1 MVFFHCDF
9 CNVDCKTRKVF
20 DKHIILPTHI
30 QAVRTHK
37 AELNSNIVN
46 TVIPEH
52 IDSSIVS
59 PEQKKQE
66 PIIMDHIDNLC
77 VYCNKNYKHDSSLF
91 RHNTVCVARKEL
103 IHMCNKAIIPL
114 EIFEGFLYK
123 LRVNPISLEFLK
135 IKQDEKATQPISIC
149 NTTNNTTNTN
159 TNTTHTNSHNNTNNT
174 TNNNIV
180 MIMPFGQ
187 EDLSMITDEM
197 RKNII
202 TRGHCAYEHLLNE
215 IYKHPQNHN
224 VFYGNKRNKMVKYL
238 DTDHKLR
245 VKKEKEIIEDIVSTN
260 VDRLDSFVD
269 DHIESLDTKQKKYA
283 GILKDIHDD
292 KVVKRK
298 KKEDYAVQTQCKLD
312 EITPECRTTV
322 KGQASIQKD

>member
-1 MVFFHCDF
+1 MVYYF
-9 CNVDCKTRKVF
+9 CEACSIECHSNRHF
-20 DKHIILPTHI
+20 NTHI
-30 QAVRTHK
+30 NTKKHLANIDIKSTTTIPTTISTTNTCIYCK
-37 AELNSNIVN
+37 ATYTYKSGLSSHMKKCETYN
-46 TVIPEH
+46 TVINFGK
-52 IDSSIVS
+52 IIGL
-59 PEQKKQE
+59 QKKDMIKFFANINDNKQLVKDIIAK
-66 PIIMDHIDNLC
+66 PISTEQHVINNSTTNNTNTTNNNTNTNTNNTNTTHN
-77 VYCNKNYKHDSSLF
+77 NS
-91 RHNTVCVARKEL
+91 HNT
-103 IHMCNKAIIPL
+103 
-114 EIFEGFLYK
+114 
-123 LRVNPISLEFLK
+123 
-135 IKQDEKATQPISIC
+135 T
-149 NTTNNTTNTN
+149 NTTNNT
-159 TNTTHTNSHNNTNNT
+159 NSNNT

-283 GILKDIHDD
+283 GILKDIHSD
-292 KVVKRK
+292 KVVRRK
-298 KKEDYAVQTQCKLD
+298 KKDDYAVQTQCKLD

-322 KGQASIQKD
+322 KGQASIKNG

>member
-1 MVFFHCDF
+1 MVFFHCDY
-9 CNVDCKTRKVF
+9 CNVDCKTRKAF
-20 DKHIILPTHI
+20 DKHIVLSSHIYFVKLKKENLNHSSMNTKNIECADLKCSYCAKLYKHNTSLSRHITICPKKNNMLDVCNQFNIPLGIFKGLLHRLNTDPTSIEFLNDSATCPPI
-30 QAVRTHK
+30 QPIA
-37 AELNSNIVN
+37 IN
-46 TVIPEH
+46 TVTN
-52 IDSSIVS
+52 S
-59 PEQKKQE
+59 
-66 PIIMDHIDNLC
+66 
-77 VYCNKNYKHDSSLF
+77 
-91 RHNTVCVARKEL
+91 HNT
-103 IHMCNKAIIPL
+103 
-114 EIFEGFLYK
+114 
-123 LRVNPISLEFLK
+123 
-135 IKQDEKATQPISIC
+135 T
-149 NTTNNTTNTN
+149 NTTNNT
-159 TNTTHTNSHNNTNNT
+159 NSNNT

-283 GILKDIHDD
+283 GILKDIHSD

-322 KGQASIQKD
+322 KGQACIKNG